1 MRKSREFYVV
11 VLAGGVSAIVP
22 PIVCVSVAGSY
33 GAAVPSTPLFG
44 SGVGWPPPCAAG
56 VCDSVC
62 AGCVTAGGAF
72 W

>member
-1 MRKSREFYVV
+1 MREFYVDV
-11 VLAGGVSAIVP
+11 GGVSGSVP
-22 PIVCVSVAGSY
+22 PTGCVSDAGSY
-33 GAAVPSTPLFG
+33 GAAFPSTPVFG
-44 SGVGWPPPCAAG
+44 SGVGWPPLLAAG